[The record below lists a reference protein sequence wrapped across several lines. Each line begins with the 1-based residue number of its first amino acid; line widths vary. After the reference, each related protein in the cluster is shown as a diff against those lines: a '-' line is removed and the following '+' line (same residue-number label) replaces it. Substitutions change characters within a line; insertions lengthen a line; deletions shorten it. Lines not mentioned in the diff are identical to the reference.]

1 MERIQAVQKYV
12 DQVLQNIDDQ
22 AEREC
27 AYKHLYGVSQACALL
42 AMKRRENIEL
52 AAIAGLLH
60 DLYTYQRGDSTDHAH
75 KGSILAKDILTS
87 LGCFSDDEVAMVA
100 RAIDY
105 HSDKAAKHSSF
116 DEILKDAD
124 VLQHCLYNPLKDI
137 AEHEKERFSAIRNE
151 LGLR

>member
-1 MERIQAVQKYV
+1 MERIQAVQEYV
-12 DQVLQNIDDQ
+12 DQVLRNIDDQ

-42 AMKRRENIEL
+42 AMKRKENIAL

-75 KGSILAKDILTS
+75 KGSVVVKDILTS
-87 LGCFSDDEVAMVA
+87 LGGFSDDEVAMVSH
-100 RAIDY
+100 AIY
-105 HSDKAAKHSSF
+105 HHSDKAAKHSPF

-124 VLQHCLYNPLKDI
+124 VLHHCLYNPLKDT